1 MARHTHILD
10 PRRGWIRHLC
20 GVRTTHVYTRT
31 GDMGQSS
38 LFNGERRHKDDPIF
52 DALGSVDELNAAV
65 GMAYVQC
72 EAEYAG
78 TTVDPSTTPS
88 LGDKGLGWLLPQLK
102 EIQMRLLD
110 VGSLVATPLRTS
122 PSERLNRVSFDGVSE
137 ANKLERYIDA
147 MDAQLPPLTVFIL
160 PGGGAPSASLHFAR
174 AVCRR
179 AELTT
184 ASLPRVSPPGVWT
197 NRRLAVR
204 GRGAI
209 EAGEY
214 GNAEYGNAACHVCV
228 VGRKRTHPAG
238 RGEGKS

>member
-1 MARHTHILD
+1 
-10 PRRGWIRHLC
+10 
-20 GVRTTHVYTRT
+20 
-31 GDMGQSS
+31 MGQSS

-179 AELTT
+179 AERKVCTLVRHEDCDTS
-184 ASLPRVSPPGVWT
+184 AAIYL
-197 NRRLAVR
+197 NRLSDYCFVAARFA
-204 GRGAI
+204 
-209 EAGEY
+209 AGCMDQPETRR
-214 GNAEYGNAACHVCV
+214 E
-228 VGRKRTHPAG
+228 RKR
-238 RGEGKS
+238 RN